1 MKRRVE
7 GERIGLKVGGNTLK
21 MKKQQRKKGTENEE
35 RKKSKYTVQ
44 RTVQIRKCIVLR
56 ATLASL

>member
-35 RKKSKYTVQ
+35 RKKANTQFKGQYKLENALCYEQ
-44 RTVQIRKCIVLR
+44 P
-56 ATLASL
+56 

>member
-35 RKKSKYTVQ
+35 RKKKQIHSSKDSTN
-44 RTVQIRKCIVLR
+44 
-56 ATLASL
+56 